1 MDDVFLFAV
10 SLAVTLLGL
19 AGSLRAYRRRG
30 VASAMRGTAWSLVP
44 MAAYLTGLTAW
55 ATDLVFSPVKW
66 AGIVLLGLAGVLYLV
81 SGVMLRRGAG
91 GTGSGKEAAG
101 ARPAV
106 PRGARRQA
114 EQPIEPRRSA
124 DVDPDLA
131 DIENI
136 LRRRGIS

>member
-1 MDDVFLFAV
+1 MDDFFLFSV
-10 SLAVTLLGL
+10 SLGITLLGL
-19 AGSLRAYRRRG
+19 AGSWGAYRRRG
-30 VASAMRGTAWSLVP
+30 AASAMRGTAWSLVP

-66 AGIVLLGLAGVLYLV
+66 AGMALLGLAGVLYMV
-81 SGVMLRRGAG
+81 SGVLLRRGAG
-91 GTGSGKEAAG
+91 SAEAERTADGQAAAPKGERSRGKG
-101 ARPAV
+101 ALE
-106 PRGARRQA
+106 RRQA
-114 EQPIEPRRSA
+114 P

>member
-1 MDDVFLFAV
+1 MDDFFLFAV
-10 SLAVTLLGL
+10 SLGVTLLGL
-19 AGSLRAYRRRG
+19 AGSWRAYRRRG
-30 VASAMRGTAWSLVP
+30 AASAIRGTAWSLVP

-66 AGIVLLGLAGVLYLV
+66 AGIVLLGLAGALYLV

-91 GTGSGKEAAG
+91 SGDGGKKAG
-101 ARPAV
+101 RTRPAAT
-106 PRGARRQA
+106 RGGGRPA
-114 EQPIEPRRSA
+114 EQAIEPRRSA